1 MREFELE
8 ITKALLT
15 GLSPEYTLSFNTELL
30 WECLG
35 FRCGKGGLAPFAN
48 GSNPLP
54 ITIDMYYSWPFPQF
68 VVGERYNFLII
79 RDTVNNEDAVY
90 SIADDMTTVTYV
102 FSVDQ
107 LTFGLGTLMEVADF
121 GEYAIMVNGVARIFW
136 NTLGAWNAS
145 VATATMPLMRTIC
158 NFKGRAVGGGVTSAW
173 HDCDESF
180 YIWSKIGQMDF
191 TPDDKNTAGYRRC
204 PYGGTV
210 YHTRRLGNSVI
221 GYSSKGITQL
231 DPVAE
236 PAPTFKFIE
245 LHDVGIINQGAMGGN
260 LREHVFV
267 DSDYNLWRIGIGV
280 EVGGLNIA
288 NVNPKKLGYRYWMKQ
303 LAGEDIIVTYDRSTG
318 DFFIGNSTKT
328 YLLSPYGLTE
338 IPQHPSATWRVGDS
352 LHMLPDDIDDF
363 YYLIT
368 TEVFDFGYKG
378 LKTISVIE
386 TDAMPATNPMAAV
399 DYIFSKD
406 KYGNSSFKKIN
417 SLGVATITQ
426 AGNSFRFKLKFDEI
440 GSDFRISYI
449 KVRYKMTDL
458 RSIRGVYAPKPRG
471 QS

>member
-15 GLSPEYTLSFNTELL
+15 GLSPEYTIRFNTELL

-180 YIWSKIGQMDF
+180 YIWSKIGQIDF

-210 YHTRRLGNSVI
+210 YHTRRLDDSVI
-221 GYSSKGITQL
+221 GYSSKGITKL
-231 DPVAE
+231 EPVTD

-245 LHDVGIINQGAMGGN
+245 LHDVGIVNRGAMGGN
-260 LREHVFV
+260 LRKQIYVGTDLVIREVTKE
-267 DSDYNLWRIGIGV
+267 GV
-280 EVGGLNIA
+280 KE
-288 NVNPKKLGYRYWMKQ
+288 LGYKYWMEQ
-303 LAGEDIIVTYDRSTG
+303 LDGEDIIVNYDKSTG

-328 YLLSPYGLTE
+328 YLLSPYGMSE
-338 IPQHPSATWRVGDS
+338 IPQHPSAVWRIDKDNVY
-352 LHMLPDDIDDF
+352 MLPDDIDDF

-378 LKTISVIE
+378 LKTTSVIE

-406 KYGNSSFKKIN
+406 KYGNSPFKKIN

-426 AGNSFRFKLKFDEI
+426 AGNSFRFKLRFDEI